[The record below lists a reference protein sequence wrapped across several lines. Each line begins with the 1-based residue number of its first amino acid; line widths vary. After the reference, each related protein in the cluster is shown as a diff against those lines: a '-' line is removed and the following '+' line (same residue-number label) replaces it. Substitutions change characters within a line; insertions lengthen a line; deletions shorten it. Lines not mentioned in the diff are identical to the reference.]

1 MHFSIS
7 YFSLLSPIV
16 SNQFFNYFKRVLKF
30 RQQTRAPKKTEHFDP
45 YLKLRTWHLPFTY
58 DVVNFLG
65 QRRLE
70 ILAPGIYTPV
80 PGSSRL
86 QSFINLNFLTLLQ
99 FLKIGALKLYHQV
112 FLKKR
117 KKYIISLNFLDNTEL
132 KRREVDV

>member
-30 RQQTRAPKKTEHFDP
+30 RQQTRAPEKTEHFGP
-45 YLKLRTWHLPFTY
+45 YLKLQTWHLPFTY
-58 DVVNFLG
+58 AEVNFLG

-80 PGSSRL
+80 PRAL
-86 QSFINLNFLTLLQ
+86 RQPFINLNFLILLQ